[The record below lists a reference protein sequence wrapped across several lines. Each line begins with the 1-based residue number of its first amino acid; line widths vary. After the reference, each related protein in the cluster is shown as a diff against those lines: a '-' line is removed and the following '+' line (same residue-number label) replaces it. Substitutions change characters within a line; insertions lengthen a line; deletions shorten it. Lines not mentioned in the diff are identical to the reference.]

1 MLGPSARIASAATPF
16 SIVAAL
22 ARNGVIGQDNALPW
36 RLRTDLRRFR
46 DLTWG
51 RPIVMGRRTWDAIG
65 RPLPGRKS
73 IVLSRDDSFRA
84 AGAAVTG
91 GWETAKALAAELAA
105 DMNADDFSVVG
116 GADLFRLAL
125 PEASTLHLTHVHAS
139 VAGDVLF
146 PAFDDAAFDEIAREH
161 HPAGVDDEYPF
172 TFVELRRRTGEAPRR
187 T

>member
-1 MLGPSARIASAATPF
+1 MLGPSARIAPTATPF
-16 SIVAAL
+16 SIVVAL
-22 ARNGVIGQDNALPW
+22 AENGVIGHHNALPW

-73 IVLSRDDSFRA
+73 IVLSRDDRFRA
-84 AGAAVTG
+84 AGAAVAT
-91 GWETAKALAAELAA
+91 GWEIAKAIAAELAVE
-105 DMNADDFSVVG
+105 MNAADFAVVG
-116 GADLFRLAL
+116 GAELFRLAL

-139 VAGDVLF
+139 VVGDVLF

-161 HPAGVDDEYPF
+161 HPAGLGDEYPF